1 MHIRNTHRFSVLS
14 LVALNVSL
22 VLEVAA
28 QNPEPELVQPG
39 VISVAGRHETF
50 PAQDPIDGSLWFST
64 YSRSFAAQTI
74 LRAAAAG
81 DGWSEAEVVAFSGT
95 HGDRA
100 PRFSPDG
107 SQLFFTSNR
116 PTQPGGERGD
126 MNIWVVN
133 RRDGGWSEPSLVPSP
148 VNTEGS
154 PDIHNAVTGDGTIF
168 VASGRPGSRGR
179 GDIFR
184 IPLTNGVYSEAEHLG
199 PSIND
204 SLSQPDLFVSSDET
218 WMVLA
223 ITDHPD
229 GLGGDDL
236 YVSEFRDNEW
246 TTPRNLGAPINS
258 SEYEYGPTLSRD
270 GRYLYFT
277 SHRGGSADVYRI
289 PVTALGLR

>member
-1 MHIRNTHRFSVLS
+1 MNTRNTHRCFVLS
-14 LVALNVSL
+14 IIALNASL
-22 VLEVAA
+22 VLDARA
-28 QNPEPELVQPG
+28 QNIAPELVQPG
-39 VISVAGRHETF
+39 VISLAGRHETF
-50 PAQDPIDGSLWFST
+50 PAQDPTDGSLWFST
-64 YSRSFAAQTI
+64 YSRGFAAQTI
-74 LRAAAAG
+74 LRAAVADG
-81 DGWSEAEVVAFSGT
+81 GWSDAEVVAFSGT
-95 HGDRA
+95 YGDRA

-116 PTQPGGERGD
+116 PIQPGGERGD
-126 MNIWVVN
+126 MNIWMVN
-133 RRDGGWSEPSLVPSP
+133 RRNGGWSEPSLVPSP
-148 VNTEGS
+148 VSSDGS
-154 PDIHNAVTGDGTIF
+154 HDIHNTVTRGGTIY
-168 VASGRPGSRGR
+168 VASSRPESRGR
-179 GDIFR
+179 SDIFR
-184 IPLTNGVYSEAEHLG
+184 IPMTSGSYGEAEQLG

-204 SLSQPDLFVSSDET
+204 ELSQPDLFVSADET